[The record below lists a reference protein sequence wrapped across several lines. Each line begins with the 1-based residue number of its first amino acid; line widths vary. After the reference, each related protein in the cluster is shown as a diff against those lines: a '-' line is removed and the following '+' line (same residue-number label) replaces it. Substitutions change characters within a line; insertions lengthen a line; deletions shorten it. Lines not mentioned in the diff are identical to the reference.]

1 MYAWS
6 FYLVHFG
13 LYFSF
18 QDPQTAEIIREL
30 EHRKKEAIK
39 GVRNF
44 DLIIQGHNLSRRLG
58 VEQ

>member
-1 MYAWS
+1 MYTRS

-30 EHRKKEAIK
+30 EQRKKEAIK
-39 GVRNF
+39 GVRNY
-44 DLIIQGHNLSRRLG
+44 DSVIQGRNQSRRLG
-58 VEQ
+58 VGQ